1 VLRYG
6 DLTARGI
13 AGGRAGEK
21 VEADQ
26 VTLKSE
32 ARARKRLRTAI
43 VLCRNGQK
51 DEARE
56 QEVRVT
62 VRRNSGVGY

>member
-1 VLRYG
+1 MLPPSDPTNCQVLRYG
-6 DLTARGI
+6 DRTARGI

-43 VLCRNGQK
+43 VPYRDGWE
-51 DEARE
+51 DEA
-56 QEVRVT
+56 T
-62 VRRNSGVGY
+62 